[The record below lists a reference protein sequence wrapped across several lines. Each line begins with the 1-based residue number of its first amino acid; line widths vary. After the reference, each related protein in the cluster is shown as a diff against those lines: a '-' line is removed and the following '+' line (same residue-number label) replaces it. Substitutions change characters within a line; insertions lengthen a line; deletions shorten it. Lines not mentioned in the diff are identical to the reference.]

1 MTTDIPRGSGEF
13 VYYHVEDREGANK
26 YRNGEPLT
34 IADLRDDVPL
44 FLCEN
49 PKEWFPDYLPS
60 EKRSEFTVYEV
71 RFSVPSYIVFNDDT
85 KKDHFS
91 NPYFDMFY
99 VREVDGKRTIALT
112 DKFKKIHE
120 GSTVDL
126 FCMKTERELSEC
138 FLVNSSKR
146 VTSITPIKVRRF
158 K

>member
-1 MTTDIPRGSGEF
+1 MDLDRPRGSGEF
-13 VYYHVEDREGANK
+13 VYYHVEDQEGASN
-26 YRNGEPLT
+26 YRDGEPLT

-60 EKRSEFTVYEV
+60 ERKSAFTVYEV

-85 KKDHFS
+85 KKDYFK
-91 NPYFDMFY
+91 NAYFDLFY
-99 VREVDGKRTIALT
+99 NREVDGKYKTVLT
-112 DKFKKIHE
+112 DKFKKLHE
-120 GSTVDL
+120 GSSVDL
-126 FCMKTERELSEC
+126 FCLKTERELSEC

-158 K
+158 